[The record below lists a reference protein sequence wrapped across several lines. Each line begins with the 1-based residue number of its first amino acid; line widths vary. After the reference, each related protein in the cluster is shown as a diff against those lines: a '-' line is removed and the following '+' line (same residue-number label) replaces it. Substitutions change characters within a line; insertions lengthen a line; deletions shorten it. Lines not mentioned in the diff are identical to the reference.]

1 MHAFDIIVVSVCGY
15 LIGSIP
21 FAVIIGKVY
30 GINIL
35 EVGSGSPGAT
45 NIKRSIGK
53 GAGNVCFL
61 LDFLKGVLAA
71 GWPKLSL
78 FAAENTIGF
87 AMLGLVAAILGHS
100 YSLFIKFRGGK
111 GVATTMGGLLVI
123 TPIALAVGIVIWV
136 ILFFTFRYVS
146 VASIAFGISLPL
158 TNLIVGI
165 LDLRLWLCLALA
177 VIIILR
183 HRSNIERLMKGTEN
197 RFQ

>member
-1 MHAFDIIVVSVCGY
+1 MHLLDIIVVSVCGY

-30 GINIL
+30 GINVL
-35 EVGSGSPGAT
+35 EVGSGNPGAS

-78 FAAENTIGF
+78 FAAENTIGLV
-87 AMLGLVAAILGHS
+87 MLGLVAAIFGHS

-111 GVATTMGGLLVI
+111 GVATTMGGLLII
-123 TPIALAVGIVIWV
+123 TPIALTVGIVIWV
-136 ILFFTFRYVS
+136 VLFFTFRYVS

-158 TNLIVGI
+158 TNLIVDI

-183 HRSNIERLMKGTEN
+183 HRSNIERLINGTEN

>member
-1 MHAFDIIVVSVCGY
+1 MQLLDIIVVSVCGY

-53 GAGNVCFL
+53 VAGNVCFL

-71 GWPKLSL
+71 GWPMLSL
-78 FAAENTIGF
+78 FAAENTIGLG
-87 AMLGLVAAILGHS
+87 MLGLVAAILGHS

-183 HRSNIERLMKGTEN
+183 HRSNIKRLMKGTEN

>member
-21 FAVIIGKVY
+21 FAVIIGNIH

-61 LDFLKGVLAA
+61 LDFLKGVVAA
-71 GWPKLSL
+71 GWPKLSIL
-78 FAAENTIGF
+78 ATENTIGL

-100 YSLFIKFRGGK
+100 FSLFIKFRGGK

-123 TPIALAVGIVIWV
+123 TPIALAVGIFIWIV
-136 ILFFTFRYVS
+136 LFFTFRYVS
-146 VASIAFGISLPL
+146 VASLAFGISLPL

-165 LDLRLWLCLALA
+165 LDFRLWLCFALA

-183 HRSNIERLMKGTEN
+183 HRTNIQRLLKGTEK